1 MTRRELFKALTFG
14 LVGAAMPLPKA
25 AAAPAPA
32 MIPDEELPGAVD
44 LRDFEGSYTLVGLDI
59 DIVQDGKIRQVRVLT
74 IDGDKRQEF

>member
-32 MIPDEELPGAVD
+32 MIPDKKLPGAVD
-44 LRDFEGSYTLVGLDI
+44 LKDFEGNYTLVGLAKS
-59 DIVQDGKIRQVRVLT
+59 GCYLLRVANGRNFKL
-74 IDGDKRQEF
+74 